1 MSLPK
6 EWSGLTL
13 PLIAAPMFLI
23 SGPRMVIESCRSGVI
38 GSFPTPNA
46 RTPDILEEWLKEIS
60 GSLTPQDAPWAVN
73 LVVHRTN
80 NRLPIDLDLVTRYKP
95 PIVITALGSPKG
107 VIDAVHSYG
116 GRVLADVN
124 SLKYARESAKAGVDG
139 LVLVGAGAGG
149 HTGTMNGFAMVAAVR
164 EFFNGILVLGGGL
177 MSGASIRAAELV
189 GADLA
194 LMGTRFI
201 PAEESLANDDYRRML
216 AESSFE
222 DLVLTHK
229 VTGVPAYWIRQSLEA
244 AGISLEDIESDTSID
259 FADPKGDAR
268 RWTRVWSAGHGVGEI
283 QSSEPLS
290 AIVASLIED
299 YWHAVDKPAFTYSRR
314 YR

>member
-1 MSLPK
+1 MAIPN
-6 EWSGLTL
+6 EWTGLAI

-23 SGPRMVIESCRSGVI
+23 SGPDMVIQACRNGII

-46 RTPDILEEWLKEIS
+46 RTPEVLEEWLQQIT
-60 GSLTPQDAPWAVN
+60 GALTEGDAPWAVN
-73 LVVHRTN
+73 LVVHSTN
-80 NRLPIDLDLVTRYKP
+80 NRLPIDLELVKKYKP

-124 SLKYARESAKAGVDG
+124 SLKFARLAAQAGVDG

-164 EFFNGILVLGGGL
+164 EFFDGILVLGGG
-177 MSGASIRAAELV
+177 MMNGESIRAAELI

-201 PAEESLANDDYRRML
+201 PAEESMANDDYRRML
-216 AESSFE
+216 ADSTFE
-222 DLVLTHK
+222 DLILTHK
-229 VTGVPAYWIRQSLEA
+229 VTGVPAYWLKQSLEL
-244 AGISLEDIESDTSID
+244 AGISLDSIQSDTSID
-259 FADPKGDAR
+259 FADPKGDGR
-268 RWTRVWSAGHGVGEI
+268 RWTRVWSAGHGVGSI
-283 QSSEPLS
+283 RKSEPL
-290 AIVASLIED
+290 AHIARSLIDGYQAAIE
-299 YWHAVDKPAFTYSRR
+299 KPAFASLAR
-314 YR
+314 

>member
-1 MSLPK
+1 MALPD
-6 EWSGLTL
+6 EWKGLAI
-13 PLIAAPMFLI
+13 PLIAAPMFLV
-23 SGPRMVIESCRSGVI
+23 SGPDIVIEACRNGII

-46 RTPDILEEWLKEIS
+46 RTPEVLEEWLEKIS
-60 GSLTPQDAPWAVN
+60 SSLTDRDAPWAVN
-73 LVVHRTN
+73 LVVHSTN
-80 NRLPIDLDLVTRYKP
+80 TRLPIDLELVKKYQP

-124 SLKYARESAKAGVDG
+124 SLQYARESAKAGVDG

-164 EFFNGILVLGGGL
+164 EFFDGILVLGGG
-177 MSGASIRAAELV
+177 MMNGESIRAAELI

-201 PAEESLANDDYRRML
+201 PAEESMANADYRQML
-216 AESSFE
+216 TDSTFE

-229 VTGVPAYWIRQSLEA
+229 VTGVPAYWLKQSLEL
-244 AGISLEDIESDTSID
+244 AGISLDSIRSDLNID
-259 FADPKGDAR
+259 FTDPRGDKQ
-268 RWTRVWSAGHGVGEI
+268 RWTKVWSAGHGVGSI
-283 QSSEPLS
+283 HKSEPL
-290 AIVASLIED
+290 AHIARSLIDGYRAATE
-299 YWHAVDKPAFTYSRR
+299 KPAFAMAAP
-314 YR
+314 

>member
-1 MSLPK
+1 MALPY
-6 EWSGLTL
+6 EWKGLEI

-23 SGPRMVIESCRSGVI
+23 SGPDIVIEACRNGII

-46 RTPDILEEWLKEIS
+46 RTPEVLEEWLEKIS
-60 GSLTPQDAPWAVN
+60 GSLTERDAPWAVN
-73 LVVHRTN
+73 LVVHSTN
-80 NRLPIDLDLVTRYKP
+80 TRLPLDLELVKKYQP

-149 HTGTMNGFAMVAAVR
+149 HTGNMNGFAMVAAVR
-164 EFFNGILVLGGGL
+164 EFFDGILVLGGG
-177 MSGASIRAAELV
+177 MMNGESIRAAELI

-201 PAEESLANDDYRRML
+201 PAEESMANADYRQML
-216 AESSFE
+216 TEATFE

-229 VTGVPAYWIRQSLEA
+229 VTGVPAYWLRQSLEL
-244 AGISLEDIESDTSID
+244 AGISLDSIRNDLSID
-259 FADPKGDAR
+259 FTDPGSDKQ
-268 RWTRVWSAGHGVGEI
+268 RWTKVWSAGHGVGSI
-283 QSSEPLS
+283 HKSEPL
-290 AIVASLIED
+290 AHIAQSLIAGYRAATE
-299 YWHAVDKPAFTYSRR
+299 KPAFALTAH
-314 YR
+314 